1 MNVHAPK
8 GEKRFT
14 QPSELEMQAEI
25 QVSQMK
31 AKFDDLMS
39 GEVERGLIADT
50 SEDMKALV
58 QETVSLKQAEVLKE
72 ASARLEGEEEKD
84 ADQGLAEV
92 LREKIELAQDMVLHG
107 MVQGRW
113 DTVLDAA
120 ISADTLS
127 GYSKEQIQTMT
138 NKENLSDAHAKSLDF
153 FLARAV
159 IEVKEGSG
167 DMEERIQASTKKQVG
182 RFLQTIIGD
191 ASHSL

>member
-84 ADQGLAEV
+84 ADQVLAEV

>member
-84 ADQGLAEV
+84 ADQVLAEV

-167 DMEERIQASTKKQVG
+167 DMEERI
-182 RFLQTIIGD
+182 
-191 ASHSL
+191 